1 MVDRVKYTEVNIE
14 YCLTD
19 DMLGYYFTKALQ
31 VSKFRKLRE
40 KILNVPPRNYGLTP
54 TDGD

>member
-1 MVDRVKYTEVNIE
+1 MADRVKYIEVNIE

-19 DMLGYYFTKALQ
+19 DMLGDYFTKPLQ

-40 KILNVPPRNYGLTP
+40 KILNVHPSNYGLTP